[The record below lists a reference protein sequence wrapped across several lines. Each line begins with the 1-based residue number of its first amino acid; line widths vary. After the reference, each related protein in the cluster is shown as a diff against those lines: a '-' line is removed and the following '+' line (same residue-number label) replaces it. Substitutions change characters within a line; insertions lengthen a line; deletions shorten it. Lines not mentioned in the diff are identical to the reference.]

1 MKKKLFM
8 VAILSL
14 ILCSCTTSSIIRTY
28 GPTMGAINRAER
40 VAKSYVRSYNYYK
53 EQLPWEYTSN
63 GTNAKYTWTK
73 STTKKLTWYD
83 TEVRNEGAYV
93 SVYNTKTN
101 RLVGR
106 MSKYATSKKT
116 FPVQVYSHLDRCVT
130 SMTLEITTVALG
142 GKPSNVI
149 IRLKQGDKT
158 IESYSMR

>member
-1 MKKKLFM
+1 MKKILLL

-14 ILCSCTTSSIIRTY
+14 ILSSCTTSSIIRTY
-28 GPTMGAINRAER
+28 GPTMGRINRAEQ

-53 EQLPWEYTSN
+53 EQLPWKSTEN
-63 GTNAKYTWTK
+63 GTDARYTWTK

-101 RLVGR
+101 RLIGR
-106 MSKYATSKKT
+106 MSKYETERRSFSVRAYL
-116 FPVQVYSHLDRCVT
+116 PYDGVLHN
-130 SMTLEITTVALG
+130 MTLEITTVALG

-149 IRLKQGDKT
+149 IRLKQGNKT